1 MTEPITPTLPDFH
14 TTNDLDTFFGLLTGW
29 HQRQVATLNHMKDV
43 PEGTEVTME
52 GDKLPP
58 LVLSGDT
65 LRGFQLGIETSLMEL
80 GTLPFYAE
88 TEDEPA
94 ASDEPAVA

>member
-1 MTEPITPTLPDFH
+1 MTKPTALSPPDSH
-14 TTNDLDTFFGLLTGW
+14 TINDLDTFFGLLTGW
-29 HQRQVATLNHMKDV
+29 HRRQVATLNHMKDV

-52 GDKLPP
+52 GDGSPP

-94 ASDEPAVA
+94 ASDEPQPA